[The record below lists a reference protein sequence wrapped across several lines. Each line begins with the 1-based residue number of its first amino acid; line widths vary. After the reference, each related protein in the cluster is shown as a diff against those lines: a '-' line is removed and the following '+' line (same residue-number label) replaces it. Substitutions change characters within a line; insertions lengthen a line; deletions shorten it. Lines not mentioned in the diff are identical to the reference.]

1 MAKKVTGMIKLQL
14 PAGKATPA
22 PPVGPALGQHGV
34 NIMGFCKE
42 FNAKTANQAGLIIPV
57 VITVYQDRSFSF
69 ILKTPPA
76 AVLIKKELGLESGS
90 GVPNRTKVGTLTKDQ
105 VRKIAELKMPDL
117 NAASIET
124 AMSMIEGTKKYGC
137 YYSRVILIFLK
148 KWEVK
153 TAKTTKEALQWERNM
168 LKVQN

>member
-14 PAGKATPA
+14 AAGKATPA

-42 FNAKTANQAGLIIPV
+42 FNAKTADKAGLIIPV

-76 AVLIKKELGLESGS
+76 AVLIKKELGLQSGS
-90 GVPNRTKVGTLTKDQ
+90 GVPNRTKVGNITKEQ

-117 NAASIET
+117 NAATIES
-124 AMSMIEGTKKYGC
+124 AMSMIEGTARSMG
-137 YYSRVILIFLK
+137 VVLV
-148 KWEVK
+148 E
-153 TAKTTKEALQWERNM
+153 
-168 LKVQN
+168 

>member
-34 NIMGFCKE
+34 NIIGFCKE

-90 GVPNRTKVGTLTKDQ
+90 GVPNRTKVGSLTKEQ

-124 AMSMIEGTKKYGC
+124 AMSMIEGT
-137 YYSRVILIFLK
+137 
-148 KWEVK
+148 
-153 TAKTTKEALQWERNM
+153 AKSMGVTITE
-168 LKVQN
+168 

>member
-34 NIMGFCKE
+34 NIMGFCRIQR
-42 FNAKTANQAGLIIPV
+42 KTANQAGLIIPV

-90 GVPNRTKVGTLTKDQ
+90 GVPNRTKVGSLTKEQ

-124 AMSMIEGTKKYGC
+124 AMSMIEGT
-137 YYSRVILIFLK
+137 
-148 KWEVK
+148 
-153 TAKTTKEALQWERNM
+153 AKSMGVTITE
-168 LKVQN
+168 